1 MVQLKRHQPDCNV
14 VEGCEGEGVHTR
26 ARCAT
31 RPNEAALDFRHG
43 LPAYAVKSS
52 SRLCKGRERQEK
64 PGTGVDFSV
73 RGATMNFAELVGQ
86 KILVHTTISKLEEII
101 EFGSTATVEL
111 TGVESGG
118 IWVTHAGLEEGL
130 GRLAGVGGTMA
141 SLSNVQ
147 VQIFLPFSSIV
158 FAAYRSP
165 RLDERSLGLENP
177 E

>member
-1 MVQLKRHQPDCNV
+1 
-14 VEGCEGEGVHTR
+14 
-26 ARCAT
+26 
-31 RPNEAALDFRHG
+31 
-43 LPAYAVKSS
+43 
-52 SRLCKGRERQEK
+52 
-64 PGTGVDFSV
+64 
-73 RGATMNFAELVGQ
+73 MNFAELVGQ